1 MNILRRLLGVMM
13 LGSAIWL
20 ATLLLPHLGF
30 ASQSTAKE
38 SVNWQPLS
46 EQAIED
52 ALAQHK
58 RVVVDVTADWCITCK
73 VNKFNVLQ
81 KEDVQ
86 TALQQPD
93 VVALRGD
100 WTLPSEAI
108 TEFLKKRGQ
117 VAVPFNQ
124 IYGPGLPQGHIADV
138 VNPRCAA
145 EYTGRCQRSEPMKMM
160 IVLLLTLFSAVS
172 VAKEPAPFTPEQ
184 EKQIEA
190 LIQEALFNDPNSPRI
205 GAKQAKLTLI
215 NFTDYNCPYCKQ
227 LDPML
232 EKIVQKYPDVAV
244 VIKPLPFKG
253 ESSVLSARTALTTW
267 REHPQQFLALH
278 EKLMQKKGY
287 HTAVSIKQAQEKA
300 AASPV
305 TLDAQSEETLS
316 TNLQLAR
323 LVGVRG
329 TPATIIGD
337 ELIPGA
343 VPWETLEEVVKEKL
357 AAANGQ

>member
-1 MNILRRLLGVMM
+1 
-13 LGSAIWL
+13 
-20 ATLLLPHLGF
+20 
-30 ASQSTAKE
+30 
-38 SVNWQPLS
+38 
-46 EQAIED
+46 
-52 ALAQHK
+52 
-58 RVVVDVTADWCITCK
+58 
-73 VNKFNVLQ
+73 
-81 KEDVQ
+81 
-86 TALQQPD
+86 
-93 VVALRGD
+93 
-100 WTLPSEAI
+100 
-108 TEFLKKRGQ
+108 
-117 VAVPFNQ
+117 
-124 IYGPGLPQGHIADV
+124 
-138 VNPRCAA
+138 
-145 EYTGRCQRSEPMKMM
+145 MKMM
-160 IVLLLTLFSAVS
+160 IVLLLSLFSAVS

-253 ESSVLSARTALTTW
+253 KRSELAARTVLTTW
-267 REHPQQFLALH
+267 HQHPQQFLALH

-287 HTAVSIKQAQEKA
+287 HTDVSIKQAQEKA
-300 AASPV
+300 GATPV
-305 TLDAQSEETLS
+305 TLDAQSAETLS

-323 LVGVRG
+323 LVGVQG